1 MAFVF
6 QGGEE
11 AIEVSD
17 MKTLFGGQL
26 SEPVVF
32 PQAHVGGKTYAIL
45 RAECKHLRNFLGLRG
60 CRKCPNKLGLL
71 LKEMRCA
78 ISEASM
84 AKANEMKLVS
94 GGAVSFGRRR
104 FRADIR
110 GHMEN
115 LFKVPNEVEVTL
127 EVGGPVAL
135 PEEWTFKAMFNARK
149 CDAPTMLFD
158 IDHWEKMLKFAR
170 VGTSVGGQ
178 VVRVR
183 KGRSAPDP
191 ERPPKV
197 AQHSMRLKHGV
208 RMYRARV
215 PGRQGTA
222 MARTRRLCTPAEC
235 SFFPKRKNRED
246 VYSRDERL
254 LQRGARS
261 ISNWLEGK
269 RDQWKRARSNTGSPR
284 SIFAHTPPGSP
295 FRGSPAEVNE

>member
-45 RAECKHLRNFLGLRG
+45 RAECKHLRHFLGLRG
-60 CRKCPNKLGLL
+60 CRKCPKKLGLL

-127 EVGGPVAL
+127 EVGGPVEM
-135 PEEWTFKAMFNARK
+135 PEEWTFKAMFNVRK

-158 IDHWEKMLKFAR
+158 KEHWEKVFQFACAETPVRGNGAHVRGPNGRTLQDLDKPPAVAKHKMLIR
-170 VGTSVGGQ
+170 DCT
-178 VVRVR
+178 
-183 KGRSAPDP
+183 
-191 ERPPKV
+191 
-197 AQHSMRLKHGV
+197 
-208 RMYRARV
+208 MYRARV
-215 PGRQGTA
+215 YGNQGNA
-222 MARTRRLCTPAEC
+222 QVRTRRLCAGQSEAPQADENRRR
-235 SFFPKRKNRED
+235 KKNRED
-246 VYSRDERL
+246 VYSKDEFILKRSRKAIVEL
-254 LQRGARS
+254 LE
-261 ISNWLEGK
+261 NK
-269 RDQWKRARSNTGSPR
+269 REMRKKPR
-284 SIFAHTPPGSP
+284 STSELT
-295 FRGSPAEVNE
+295 SSQECDM

>member
-1 MAFVF
+1 MAFALKGVN
-6 QGGEE
+6 EE
-11 AIEVSD
+11 IDVST
-17 MKTLFGGQL
+17 MKTLFGGHL

-32 PQAHVGGKTYAIL
+32 PQAHVCGQTYAIL
-45 RAECKHLRNFLGLRG
+45 RAECKHLRHFLGLQIRG
-60 CRKCPNKLGLL
+60 KCKNKLGLL

-78 ISEASM
+78 ISEASL
-84 AKANEMKLVS
+84 AKANEMKLLS
-94 GGAVSFGRRR
+94 GGALNTGRRR
-104 FRADIR
+104 FRTDNSK
-110 GHMEN
+110 HMDN
-115 LFKVPNEVEVTL
+115 LFKIPNEVEVTL
-127 EVGGPVAL
+127 QAGGPGKL
-135 PEEWTFKAMFNARK
+135 PEDWTFQAMFNARK

-158 IDHWEKMLKFAR
+158 INHWEKMLQFAR
-170 VGTSVGGQ
+170 DETSVGGQ
-178 VVRVR
+178 GVRVP
-183 KGRSAPDP
+183 KQRSAQEP
-191 ERPPKV
+191 ERKPKV
-197 AQHSMRLKHGV
+197 AQHSMRLKHGS
-208 RMYRARV
+208 MFRARV

-284 SIFAHTPPGSP
+284 SISAHTPPGSP